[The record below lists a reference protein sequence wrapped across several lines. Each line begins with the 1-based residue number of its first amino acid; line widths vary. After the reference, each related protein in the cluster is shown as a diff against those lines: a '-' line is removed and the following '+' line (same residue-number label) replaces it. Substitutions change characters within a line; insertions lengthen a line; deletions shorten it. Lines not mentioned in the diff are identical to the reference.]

1 MDNCYSRKNSQDK
14 ELGVANL
21 KPICHYPGTF
31 QDLNNIF
38 IFTRVSVFSF
48 QFGEEEISLASRDGE
63 PSATGWTKMQ
73 RFLHLTR
80 FPFKNRLGR
89 IWKSHCFASMTL
101 IRMTASGHFS
111 LQRSYQPKRIQKLS
125 SQLSLK
131 RWTALG
137 GK

>member
-14 ELGVANL
+14 ELGVASL

-31 QDLNNIF
+31 QDLNNII

-63 PSATGWTKMQ
+63 PLANGWTKIQ
-73 RFLHLTR
+73 RFLHLNQS
-80 FPFKNRLGR
+80 PFKIRRER
-89 IWKSHCFASMTL
+89 ILRSLCFASMTL

-111 LQRSYQPKRIQKLS
+111 LPRSFQPQRVQKLTS
-125 SQLSLK
+125 RLSRK